1 MARTGLRMM
10 PTSPSSPLK
19 FRTAGFPR
27 YGFKADL
34 SKGACPCGVHV
45 SRRLVCVPPSYSP
58 LADTE
63 SPCCA
68 GGVARTSTVMRAASA
83 ALPQGPSLRA
93 GLCCPGPSS
102 LIRPHPSHSRAH
114 PDFTAG
120 RLIRDVFAVCVH
132 LGDPR
137 VVPGFRWQF
146 CLGMSPSE
154 TPGRSSAAYTQ
165 SFADDTGLRP
175 LRKVSAPPTPPH
187 SASRGESNFG
197 AYLRFAYRYDL
208 SSCSPP

>member
-1 MARTGLRMM
+1 MNLPDASESHSWLTRLGTVIVAPEVLFWRATTGVVGPQILFWR
-10 PTSPSSPLK
+10 
-19 FRTAGFPR
+19 RTA
-27 YGFKADL
+27 
-34 SKGACPCGVHV
+34 PCGVHV
-45 SRRLVCVPPSYSP
+45 SHRLVCVPPSYSP

-63 SPCCA
+63 PPFCA
-68 GGVARTSTVMRAASA
+68 RGVARTSTVMRAASA

-120 RLIRDVFAVCVH
+120 RLIRAVFAVCAH

-146 CLGMSPSE
+146 CLDMSPSE

-197 AYLRFAYRYDL
+197 AY
-208 SSCSPP
+208 